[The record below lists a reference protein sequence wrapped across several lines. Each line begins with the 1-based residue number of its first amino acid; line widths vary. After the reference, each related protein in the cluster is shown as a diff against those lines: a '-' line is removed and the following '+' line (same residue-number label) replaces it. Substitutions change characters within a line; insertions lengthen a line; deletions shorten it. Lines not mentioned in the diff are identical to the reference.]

1 MMMKLKRLLA
11 ALLALLMV
19 LMLAACGGDTASDK
33 KEDPAQ
39 SESPSPS
46 ASQTQEAESVN
57 EEEVIAFYQE
67 KLAGYTQQIAGLDP
81 DEVVMTVNG
90 EEITA
95 ELFLYWLTYDC
106 MYWDYVSRY
115 MYGTELD
122 FDAESGYGIP
132 YREYLKEDATQLLLN
147 YVVLRQHAEEEGVLE
162 LTAEQQK
169 EWEDQKAEYLAEN
182 EEMGYAY
189 LLAQSGMS
197 EELWAS
203 IQTVDCV
210 YDNVCAALNG
220 DPSEEEMQ
228 AFIEVKDL
236 LRAKHILIRTAEDGD
251 DGTIVYKSDGTVVND
266 EDGKPYQ
273 GGADQYNAEAL
284 AKAND
289 IYAQL
294 QAASSPLALFDELM
308 VFSEDPGSQSNPDG
322 YDFTA
327 GQMVKEFEEAT
338 RALEY
343 GEISEPVESDFGY
356 HIILRLK
363 PEVLEDYLTETMNL
377 YLNNWMYNAEVEPM
391 DVFETL
397 DSKVIY
403 ENYVAYQEELLAK
416 KGE

>member
-1 MMMKLKRLLA
+1 MMKLKRLLA

-106 MYWDYVSRY
+106 MYWDYMSRS
-115 MYGTELD
+115 MYGSSLD
-122 FDAESGYGIP
+122 FDAESSYGLT
-132 YREYLKEDATQLLLN
+132 YREYLLEDATQLLVN
-147 YVVLRQHAEEEGVLE
+147 YVVLRQHAVEEGVLE
-162 LTAEQQK
+162 LTTEQLE
-169 EWEDQKAEYLAEN
+169 EWETQKAEYIAKNGEI
-182 EEMGYAY
+182 GYAY
-189 LLAQSGMS
+189 LLSQSGMD
-197 EELWAS
+197 EELWTD

-210 YDNVCAALNG
+210 YDNVCAALNP
-220 DPSEEEMQ
+220 DPTEEEMEMYIKQ
-228 AFIEVKDL
+228 KDL
-236 LRAKHILIRTAEDGD
+236 LRAKHILIRTAKDGD
-251 DGTIVYKSDGTVVND
+251 NGTIMYKSDGTVVND
-266 EDGKPYQ
+266 VDGNPYQ
-273 GGADQYNAEAL
+273 GGADKYNAEAL

-289 IYAQL
+289 ICAQL

-327 GQMVKEFEEAT
+327 GQMVEEFEEAT

-356 HIILRLK
+356 HVILRLK
-363 PEVLEDYLTETMNL
+363 PEVTEDYLTETMNL
-377 YLNNWMYNAEVEPM
+377 YLNSWMYNAEVKPTEL
-391 DVFETL
+391 FEKL
-397 DSKVIY
+397 DTKVIY